1 MGFFVNNPLW
11 AWVAARNRQMAQA
24 LMLLAVLWFGWRMAG
39 ALWLLTGQDHA
50 ALKPPAAAV
59 QTGDALPE
67 VDTARL
73 AGFAIFR
80 APAAK
85 APVGDAANAPDTALQ
100 LRLDGVFASSDSR
113 RSGAII
119 SEQNQGTGKLYATG
133 QPVPGGATLEAVY
146 PDRVV
151 LSRNGSTE
159 VLRFIKTNLLGG
171 DAPPAP
177 AAAMNSPDNGGKAR
191 AMLSSAIE
199 RLASEP
205 GAYLS
210 EMGLASTGEGYEI
223 TEAAPA
229 NIRRSLG
236 LKAGDRIVRL
246 NGQSLGNPQ
255 LDRQLLE
262 QVKQSG
268 HVRVEFRRGSQNLTI
283 EQNF

>member
-1 MGFFVNNPLW
+1 
-11 AWVAARNRQMAQA
+11 MAQA
-24 LMLLAVLWFGWRMAG
+24 LMLLATLWFGWRMAG
-39 ALWLLTGQDHA
+39 ALWLLTGQDHV
-50 ALKPPAAAV
+50 ALNAPVVRQDDTHAQP
-59 QTGDALPE
+59 D
-67 VDTARL
+67 VDTGRL
-73 AGFAIFR
+73 AGFSIFR
-80 APAAK
+80 AVAAK
-85 APVGDAANAPDTALQ
+85 ETGSANTANAPDTSLQ
-100 LRLDGVFASSDSR
+100 LRLDGVFASSDR
-113 RSGAII
+113 QRSGAII
-119 SEQNQGTGKLYATG
+119 SEQNQGVGKLYVPG
-133 QPVPGGATLEAVY
+133 QSVPGGATLETVF

-151 LSRNGSTE
+151 LSLNGSTE

-171 DAPPAP
+171 DPPP
-177 AAAMNSPDNGGKAR
+177 AAAAAPGAADNGGKAR
-191 AMLSSAIE
+191 AMLSNAIE

-236 LKAGDRIVRL
+236 LKAGDRILRL